1 MIKKIGLITGGGD
14 SPGINAAIRAIV
26 VKATQEGYE
35 VLGIRCGW
43 RGLIEDDLVKL
54 ELKDVEGII
63 NTGGTII
70 GTSRTNPFKIEG
82 GEKAILR
89 TIKKHG
95 IDAIIAIGGDD
106 TLRVAHK
113 LNSIGVPAVGVPQTI
128 DNDLCGTDYC
138 IGFDSAVCIVT
149 DAIDRLQT
157 TAASHGRIIVV
168 EVMGRDAG
176 WLTLIPGIA
185 GAANVILV
193 PEDTYDYQNIVDMIE
208 ERMRRGKNS
217 AIIAV
222 AEGSTPNEV
231 KTQIS
236 ETYDVDAF
244 GHIRLGGIAGLL
256 AEELEKR
263 TKLEIRSMNLGH
275 LQRGGNP
282 SPMDRYYSTRL
293 GLKAVELIKEKKF
306 DMMASVQGQEISA
319 TPLEAAT
326 CEVKKLSTELI
337 EISKIFG

>member
-26 VKATQEGYE
+26 IKGIQEGYE
-35 VLGIRCGW
+35 ILGIRCGW
-43 RGLIEDDLVKL
+43 RGLIEDDVVKL

-82 GEKAILR
+82 GEKALFR

-113 LNSIGVPAVGVPQTI
+113 LNPLGIPAVGIPQTI

-149 DAIDRLQT
+149 DAIDKLQT
-157 TAASHGRIIVV
+157 TAASHRRIIVV
-168 EVMGRDAG
+168 EIMGRDSG

-185 GAANVILV
+185 AAADIILV
-193 PEDTYDYQNIVDMIE
+193 PEDIYDYQSIV
-208 ERMRRGKNS
+208 ERIQERIKRGKQF

-244 GHIRLGGIAGLL
+244 GHIRLGGIANLL

-263 TKLEIRSMNLGH
+263 IKLEIRSMNLGH

-282 SPMDRYYSTRL
+282 SPMDRYYATRL
-293 GLKAVELIKEKKF
+293 GLKAVELVKEKKF
-306 DMMASVQGQEISA
+306 DMMTSVQGNEISA
-319 TPLEAAT
+319 VPLEAAI
-326 CEVKKLSTELI
+326 CEVKKVSAELI
-337 EISKIFG
+337 EISKTFG